1 MVADA
6 LRHAPASLDYLSRL
20 RQPDIFRFCAIP
32 QASMN
37 AEQSIITVFIFILF
51 FPIAFIV
58 AIATLERVYNNPD
71 VLEGVVKIRKVNN
84 NNNFRK
90 KTIQNFTKTNF
101 ILC

>member
-37 AEQSIITVFIFILF
+37 AEQYNYSFFI
-51 FPIAFIV
+51 
-58 AIATLERVYNNPD
+58 
-71 VLEGVVKIRKVNN
+71 
-84 NNNFRK
+84 
-90 KTIQNFTKTNF
+90 
-101 ILC
+101 

>member
-37 AEQSIITVFIFILF
+37 ADQSIITVFFIWLF
-51 FPIAFIV
+51 SIVFIV

-90 KTIQNFTKTNF
+90 KKTIPNFTKNF
-101 ILC
+101 IRC